1 MRNRTI
7 QWCESKVM
15 EILNRQAV
23 TTYLAVSALVLE
35 NVRSIEE
42 QYNLDIAIENLI
54 SKRMIKRTRI
64 DGFTTYSLRAA

>member
-1 MRNRTI
+1 
-7 QWCESKVM
+7 M